1 MSITIEE
8 LEIPTEESDPAW
20 VAFAQAIQ
28 ISNEV
33 EALRYGTP
41 DLAYEPN
48 EELTQFH
55 DPFSPRRV
63 FVARVDG
70 SLAGVAFFETQTSD
84 DADSAW
90 VAVEVLPAFERR
102 GVGTALAEAIE
113 KVTIEANRQKALV
126 YHGARPQ
133 AGDQIVPPTGVG
145 SLPADDRS
153 VRFLLARGYRLEQ
166 VERVSRLPL
175 PVAGIDELL
184 AQAEAISGT
193 DYVVHTWQ
201 GRCPQR
207 WQEDIALM
215 STRMSTDAPSAGLE
229 EPEDVWTVERV
240 IARDD
245 AAEKGP
251 RGRVVAVVEHVPSGH
266 LVGFTVIS
274 VPRQVHRAP
283 AQYATLVLRE
293 HRGHRLG
300 MLLKAANLVQLE
312 RVSPG
317 HPSIITFNAEE
328 NRHMLDVNEALGFV
342 PIAVEGG
349 WRKDL

>member
-1 MSITIEE
+1 MDITIEE
-8 LEIPTEESDPAW
+8 LDIPARESGAAW
-20 VAFAQAIQ
+20 DAFAQAIRL
-28 ISNEV
+28 SNEV
-33 EALRYGTP
+33 EAIRYGTP
-41 DLAYEPN
+41 DLAYEPD

-55 DPFSPRRV
+55 DAFSPHRLL
-63 FVARVDG
+63 VAHTEGV
-70 SLAGVAFFETQTSD
+70 LAGVAFFETQVGD

-90 VAVEVLPAFERR
+90 ITVEVLPAFERR

-113 KVTIEANRQKALV
+113 NITREADRPKALV
-126 YHGARPQ
+126 YHAARPHN
-133 AGDQIVPPTGVG
+133 GEQIVPPTGVG
-145 SLPADDRS
+145 SLPAEDRS
-153 VRFLLARGYRLEQ
+153 VRFLLTRGYRLEQ

-175 PVAGIDELL
+175 PVAGLDEMLT
-184 AQAEAISGT
+184 QAEAISGP

-201 GRCPQR
+201 GRCPDR
-207 WQEDIALM
+207 WLEDIALM
-215 STRMSTDAPSAGLE
+215 NTRMSTDAPTAGLE

-245 AAEKGP
+245 AAEKNP
-251 RGRVVAVVEHVPSGH
+251 RARVVAVVEHVPSGH

-283 AQYATLVLRE
+283 MQYATLVLRE
-293 HRGHRLG
+293 HRGHKLG
-300 MLLKAANLVQLE
+300 MLIKAANLAHLE

-328 NRHMLDVNEALGFV
+328 NRHMLDVNEALGYM
-342 PIAVEGG
+342 PIAVEGA